1 MVNWNF
7 RRNLTILVA
16 GLFIGGTCG
25 YVLIEGWSVF
35 DAVYMTMITLS
46 TVGYG
51 ETQELTTSGRA
62 FTSVLIA
69 CSVLCMA
76 CWTAGITSVIVSGEL
91 SGSFRRKKEKK
102 MIRDMNGHTIVCG
115 GGLLAR
121 TVVDKLRREQK
132 QLVVIT
138 DDDTEE
144 ISQMREL
151 YPEVPFIEGNPQSE
165 LLLAEAGILKAS
177 SLVAALDSDFSNLLI
192 AITGRGISEKLQV
205 ICCAKGNELAS
216 RMFKVGA
223 NEVICPQVLGGE
235 QVADLI
241 A

>member
-25 YVLIEGWSVF
+25 YVLIEGWTVF
-35 DAVYMTMITLS
+35 DALYMTIITLS

-62 FTSVLIA
+62 FTSVLIG

-91 SGSFRRKKEKK
+91 SGSFRRKREKK
-102 MIRDMNGHTIVCG
+102 MIREMKGHTIVCG
-115 GGLLAR
+115 GGLMAQ
-121 TVVDKLRREQK
+121 TVVDKLQREQK
-132 QLVVIT
+132 QVVVIT
-138 DDDTEE
+138 DEPEQELVRLRD
-144 ISQMREL
+144 L
-151 YPEVPFIEGNPQSE
+151 YPDVPFLEGDPKSE
-165 LLLAEAGILKAS
+165 LLLAEAGILKAGT
-177 SLVAALDSDFSNLLI
+177 LVAAVDSDFNNLLI

-205 ICCAKGNELAS
+205 ICCAQSNELAS

-235 QVADLI
+235 QVAGLI